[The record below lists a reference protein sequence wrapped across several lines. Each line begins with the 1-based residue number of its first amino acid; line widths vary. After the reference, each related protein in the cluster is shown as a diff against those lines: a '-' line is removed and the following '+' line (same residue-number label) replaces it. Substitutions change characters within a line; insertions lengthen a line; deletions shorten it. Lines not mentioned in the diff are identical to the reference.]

1 MPARNSPSGACAWS
15 WISCQ
20 IMWGLITRRLTD
32 LFTDAIYER
41 GGSEMLSPGLYV
53 DLPPW
58 GYHFLPL
65 CRGNRM
71 PLCP

>member
-1 MPARNSPSGACAWS
+1 
-15 WISCQ
+15 
-20 IMWGLITRRLTD
+20 MWGLITRRLTD